1 MRVRR
6 AIATTAVGT
15 ALLLGGSVGPALAAS
30 SDATAGSMVGSNRVA
45 QVQEEVSGAAGVAHY
60 WGTYPDI
67 WTCTGAGAE
76 VLHSNPSRYYKAECT
91 QSGREFKLWV
101 WF

>member
-1 MRVRR
+1 MRIRR

-30 SDATAGSMVGSNRVA
+30 SDATTASTVGSIRVA
-45 QVQEEVSGAAGVAHY
+45 QGQEEASVAAGGAHY
-60 WGTYPDI
+60 WATYPDI
-67 WTCTGAGAE
+67 WTCTAAGAA
-76 VLHSNPSRYYKAECT
+76 VLHSNPSRYYHAECT
-91 QSGREFKLWV
+91 QSGRQFKLWV

>member
-1 MRVRR
+1 MHIRR

-30 SDATAGSMVGSNRVA
+30 SDATAASTIGSNRVA
-45 QVQEEVSGAAGVAHY
+45 QGEEEASTAAGVAHY
-60 WGTYPDI
+60 WATYPDI
-67 WTCTGAGAE
+67 WTCTAAGAA
-76 VLHSNPSRYYKAECT
+76 VLHSNPSRYYRAECT
-91 QSGREFKLWV
+91 QSGTEFKLWI